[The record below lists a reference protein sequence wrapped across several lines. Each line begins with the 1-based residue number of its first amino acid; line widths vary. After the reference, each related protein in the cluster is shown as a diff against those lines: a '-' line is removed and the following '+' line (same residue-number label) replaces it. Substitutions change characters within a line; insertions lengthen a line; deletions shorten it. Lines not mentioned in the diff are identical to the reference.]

1 MESDGIHEV
10 LGIKSYVWNP
20 MEPDGIHEVLS
31 IKS

>member
-10 LGIKSYVWNP
+10 LGIKSYVGNP
-20 MEPDGIHEVLS
+20 MESDGIHEVLS